1 VNYIKQLEF
10 NNRALRR
17 TVVAAMEEITDLRV
31 YLESSKF
38 YDDPTVQ
45 TKDVENRILP
55 LRMLL
60 LEALNI

>member
-17 TVVAAMEEITDLRV
+17 TVVSAMEEITDLRV

>member
-1 VNYIKQLEF
+1 MNYIKQLEF

-17 TVVAAMEEITDLRV
+17 TVVSALEEIGDLRV
-31 YLESSKF
+31 YLGSSKF

>member
-1 VNYIKQLEF
+1 MNYIKQLEF

>member
-1 VNYIKQLEF
+1 MNYIKQLEF

-17 TVVAAMEEITDLRV
+17 TVVSALEEITDLRV

>member
-1 VNYIKQLEF
+1 MNYIKQLEF

-17 TVVAAMEEITDLRV
+17 TVVSALEEIGDLRV

>member
-1 VNYIKQLEF
+1 MNYIKQLEF

-17 TVVAAMEEITDLRV
+17 TVVSAMEEITDLRV

>member
-1 VNYIKQLEF
+1 MNYIKQLEF

-17 TVVAAMEEITDLRV
+17 TVVAALEEIGDLRV